1 MNRAISL
8 ILLCLSLISAPA
20 CLAADYVNGEQNYHN
35 VRDLTSQIN
44 WYTAL
49 PQAEWEAQR
58 SGKLV
63 FWVHML
69 GSLSGAT

>member
-1 MNRAISL
+1 MMMR
-8 ILLCLSLISAPA
+8 ILGLSLLALSISVSPTA
-20 CLAADYVNGEQNYHN
+20 AADYASGEQNYHN
-35 VRDLTSQIN
+35 LRDLTTQID
-44 WYTAL
+44 WHTGL

>member
-1 MNRAISL
+1 MKRL
-8 ILLCLSLISAPA
+8 LSLGLLTLALATPSG
-20 CLAADYVNGEQNYHN
+20 LAADFVNGQQNYHN
-35 VRDLTSQIN
+35 VTDLTSQIN
-44 WYTAL
+44 WYTGL

-58 SGKLV
+58 EGKLV